1 MRLIMQILES
11 EDRERID
18 AMANT
23 VITAGSS
30 KLRIKPLGGRIGALI
45 EGVQLSGRLS
55 DDEVSAVRQAMLD
68 HKVVFLR
75 DQEGSAA
82 DLEAFAEQLGEPVPY
97 TYEDAP
103 DGLKYAWEFEDIR
116 ADHWHSDMSWHLDF
130 VSVGILSPVKL
141 PEYGGNTVWAN
152 SAAAYEEMPASLR
165 AMADQLW
172 AVHSAKK
179 PIALTFPNPT
189 EEELEIQGR
198 FGSEV
203 TGTRHPVVR
212 VHPETGER
220 VLLIGNIVYYF
231 EGFARTPGQHIYE
244 LLQYYMMRPENT
256 IRWTWQMGDVAIWD
270 NRATQHYGV
279 RDWGDQQRIMQR
291 ISLKGSVPV
300 SVDGKQSTSVA

>member
-1 MRLIMQILES
+1 MVDTTI
-11 EDRERID
+11 
-18 AMANT
+18 A
-23 VITAGSS
+23 AGSS

-45 EGVQLSGRLS
+45 EGVQLSGRLN
-55 DDEVSAVRQAMLD
+55 DDEVAAVRQAMLT

-75 DQEGSAA
+75 GQQGSSA
-82 DLEAFAEQLGEPVPY
+82 DLEAFAERLGEPVPY

-103 DGLKYAWEFEDIR
+103 EGLQYAWEFEDIR

-130 VSVGILSPVKL
+130 VSVGILSPVRL
-141 PEYGGNTVWAN
+141 PEYGGNTIWAN
-152 SAAAYEEMPASLR
+152 TAAAYDELPPPLK

-189 EEELEIQGR
+189 DEELEIQGR

-220 VLLIGNIVYYF
+220 VLLVGNIVYYF

-244 LLQYYMMRPENT
+244 LFQYYVLRPENT
-256 IRWTWQMGDVAIWD
+256 IRWTWEMGDVAIWD

-279 RDWGDQQRIMQR
+279 RDYDDQQRTMRR
-291 ISLKGSVPV
+291 ISLKGTVPM
-300 SVDGKQSTSVA
+300 SVDGEPSTKVA

>member
-1 MRLIMQILES
+1 
-11 EDRERID
+11 
-18 AMANT
+18 MAKLA
-23 VITAGSS
+23 ITAGSS

-45 EGVQLSGRLS
+45 EEVQLSGQLS
-55 DDEVSAVRQAMLD
+55 EEDVAAIRQAMLE

-75 DQEGSAA
+75 DQQGSAA
-82 DLEAFAEQLGEPVPY
+82 DLEAFAERFGEPVPY

-130 VSVGILSPVKL
+130 VSVGILSPVRL
-141 PEYGGNTVWAN
+141 PQYGGNTVWAN
-152 SAAAYEEMPASLR
+152 TAAAYEELPDPLK
-165 AMADQLW
+165 AMADRLW

-244 LLQYYMMRPENT
+244 LFQYYVMRPENT

-279 RDWGDQQRIMQR
+279 RDYGDQQRIMQR
-291 ISLKGSVPV
+291 ISLKGSVPN
-300 SVDGKQSTSVA
+300 SVDGKSSTSVA